1 MGGAGGATSG
11 IMPVTVKGRAEG
23 PGGRPEAPSLRPPA
37 SGDFPRPGP
46 AASQPPLHPVPSASS
61 LAGLASCPPS
71 RRPGAA
77 TQARPMFAA
86 RTRRAWPRGGWHV
99 SGRALRPTAAATLEL
114 CLRPAPPAR
123 ARSARVSSPSRRAA
137 GGACAAG
144 DVCPALGGQAC
155 AFPCGVLRE
164 WPRAGAACTR
174 SARSTGRARALGA
187 RERAPLSLRSVS
199 SAGGQDGRWPS
210 CLRGRGLDG
219 DARSVCPA
227 GTYFGL
233 RSGSLLHLPRGRP
246 GLWGEMA
253 GPGLLCGSAIS
264 VAIWGSALQPEG
276 GRDTSDLRGDQGRQL
291 RSEAVSGRRAGLPSG
306 TLRAASCVTFTTVS
320 GSRVIGLSVLL
331 RCAWETRYHE
341 SAFFRS
347 GNFNI

>member
-123 ARSARVSSPSRRAA
+123 ARSARVSSPVAQQGARAPPATCAQLSEGRRAPSRVACCGSGRGRGPRARGAPAAPGEPGPWGRGSGLLSHSGASPALEDRTVGGRPAFVAVVSTGTPAPSACLAPTLDSEAGAFCTSPGDGQVCGGRWQAQVYSAAQQLVSPSGALPYSPRAA
-137 GGACAAG
+137 GTLRTSVGTRAGSCALRPSAA
-144 DVCPALGGQAC
+144 DGQAC
-155 AFPCGVLRE
+155 PLAHRG
-164 WPRAGAACTR
+164 PR
-174 SARSTGRARALGA
+174 
-187 RERAPLSLRSVS
+187 
-199 SAGGQDGRWPS
+199 
-210 CLRGRGLDG
+210 
-219 DARSVCPA
+219 PA
-227 GTYFGL
+227 
-233 RSGSLLHLPRGRP
+233 
-246 GLWGEMA
+246 
-253 GPGLLCGSAIS
+253 
-264 VAIWGSALQPEG
+264 
-276 GRDTSDLRGDQGRQL
+276 
-291 RSEAVSGRRAGLPSG
+291 
-306 TLRAASCVTFTTVS
+306 
-320 GSRVIGLSVLL
+320 
-331 RCAWETRYHE
+331 
-341 SAFFRS
+341 
-347 GNFNI
+347 

>member
-61 LAGLASCPPS
+61 LAGLASCPLS

-155 AFPCGVLRE
+155 AFPCGVLRK

-174 SARSTGRARALGA
+174 SARSTG
-187 RERAPLSLRSVS
+187 
-199 SAGGQDGRWPS
+199 
-210 CLRGRGLDG
+210 
-219 DARSVCPA
+219 
-227 GTYFGL
+227 
-233 RSGSLLHLPRGRP
+233 
-246 GLWGEMA
+246 
-253 GPGLLCGSAIS
+253 
-264 VAIWGSALQPEG
+264 
-276 GRDTSDLRGDQGRQL
+276 
-291 RSEAVSGRRAGLPSG
+291 
-306 TLRAASCVTFTTVS
+306 
-320 GSRVIGLSVLL
+320 
-331 RCAWETRYHE
+331 
-341 SAFFRS
+341 
-347 GNFNI
+347 